1 MQPYRSECARLR
13 NCHLINQGFI
23 MGLLDSVL
31 SAVTGNA
38 QGSTG
43 GGLGDIIN
51 MVSQNPQLLQA
62 VTGMLG
68 NDGAAGGLGGLVGK
82 FEQAGLGNV
91 IGSWIGSGQNQA
103 ISGDQLSSVLG
114 GDTMSALA
122 KQMGMDSGDIAGQLA
137 NVLPGL
143 VDKLTPAGQAPA
155 GGLGNAGDLMGALGS
170 LLNR

>member
-1 MQPYRSECARLR
+1 
-13 NCHLINQGFI
+13 

-31 SAVTGNA
+31 SAVTNSA
-38 QGSTG
+38 QGANNAAGGAGGVG

-68 NDGAAGGLGGLVGK
+68 NDGAAGGLGGLVSK

-114 GDTMSALA
+114 GDTLSTLA
-122 KQMGMDSGDIAGQLA
+122 KQMGMNSGDVAGQLA
-137 NVLPGL
+137 NLLPGL
-143 VDKLTPAGQAPA
+143 VDKLTPAGHAPA
-155 GGLGNAGDLMGALGS
+155 GGLGNSGDLMGALGS